1 MDLKMDKGKIAAQ
14 CGHATLEVY
23 KKAKRSQPEY
33 VHRWKQLGQ
42 TKIAIKVPDETQLLE
57 LQQTAKKLGVPAA
70 VIQDAGRTQVA
81 PGSRTVVGLGPAPVS
96 VMDQLTRSFKLL

>member
-1 MDLKMDKGKIAAQ
+1 M
-14 CGHATLEVY
+14 
-23 KKAKRSQPEY
+23 
-33 VHRWKQLGQ
+33 
-42 TKIAIKVPDETQLLE
+42 PDETQLLE

-70 VIQDAGRTQVA
+70 VIQDAYVYWTVRCPSNMSRGRTQVA